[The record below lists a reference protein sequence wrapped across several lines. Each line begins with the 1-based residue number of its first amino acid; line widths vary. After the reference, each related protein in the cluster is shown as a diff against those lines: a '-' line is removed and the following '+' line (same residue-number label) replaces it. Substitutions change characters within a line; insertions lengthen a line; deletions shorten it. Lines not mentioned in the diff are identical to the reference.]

1 MFIHESISELLDTCL
16 PHRNFEKFTQG
27 LEGSQKSIDQNDEVR
42 NKGVVH
48 YEEKMKE
55 DVNVKALFSVRCR
68 DEKSYTTERTTA
80 TKRTIY

>member
-1 MFIHESISELLDTCL
+1 M
-16 PHRNFEKFTQG
+16 
-27 LEGSQKSIDQNDEVR
+27 IDQNDEVR

-55 DVNVKALFSVRCR
+55 DVNVKALFSVLCR